1 MCLPDSTASS
11 FLLKSIDGNCIVFQI
26 KAFFYMPPIRRL
38 MPDIKGTLPEWAIR
52 IYEAHGSPDLD
63 DIQDV
68 FHGPLSERS
77 AGLRK
82 DDLVEILI
90 DSRALSEGSETLAKG
105 MLVGTTRNAVE
116 IVDEKGTFRSIARD
130 VIVEVRLIAHMRV
143 PYLEDREMMT
153 FEKEDMRRRSSML
166 EKAEQLA
173 EGGIDSHLWG

>member
-1 MCLPDSTASS
+1 MSPVGCD
-11 FLLKSIDGNCIVFQI
+11 
-26 KAFFYMPPIRRL
+26 
-38 MPDIKGTLPEWAIR
+38 MPDIQSTLPDWAVKIH
-52 IYEAHGSPDLD
+52 EAHGSPELN

-90 DSRALSEGSETLAKG
+90 DSRALSADDEAIAKG
-105 MLVGTTRNAVE
+105 MLIGTTRNAVE
-116 IVDEKGTFRSIARD
+116 IVDDKGTFRSIARD

-143 PYLEDREMMT
+143 PYLDDREMMT

-173 EGGIDSHLWG
+173 EGGTDSHLWG

>member
-1 MCLPDSTASS
+1 
-11 FLLKSIDGNCIVFQI
+11 
-26 KAFFYMPPIRRL
+26 MPPMRSL
-38 MPDIKGTLPEWAIR
+38 MPDIEGTLPEWAIR
-52 IYEAHGSPDLD
+52 IHEAHGSPNLD

-77 AGLRK
+77 SGLRK

-90 DSRALSEGSETLAKG
+90 DSRAVSSDSETLAKG

-116 IVDEKGTFRSIARD
+116 IVDDKGTFRSIARD

>member
-1 MCLPDSTASS
+1 MCLSDFTASS
-11 FLLKSIDGNCIVFQI
+11 FLLKSIDGSWVVFQI
-26 KAFFYMPPIRRL
+26 KAFFYMPPVRRL
-38 MPDIKGTLPEWAIR
+38 MADIKGTLPDWAIR
-52 IYEAHGSPDLD
+52 IYEAHGSPELD

-82 DDLVEILI
+82 DDIVEILI

-173 EGGIDSHLWG
+173 DGGIDSHLWG